1 MDLLVVGL
9 DGLSTNML
17 DRFDIEPSF
26 ISQTRAEGVSG
37 ELMSVDTPTTLP
49 AWTSFATGKDPGTHG
64 LTNMIR
70 QSPDY
75 DIGPFETNTSEAA
88 IYDLIDDA
96 VFVNLPASI
105 GRDPAAEDTH
115 LVSAMLARDKADAVP
130 RHMQSLSAYEG
141 YILDHDKG
149 LKSRPDRY
157 FEHVC
162 EITRRRRDFAIEA
175 FETYE
180 PRVGFVLFSTPDW
193 AGHLLSNFSSDEE
206 RASYYQQL
214 LEVVDNC
221 VEDVAGM
228 ADNVVLMSDHGFEK
242 KTHNVHLNE
251 WLRDRGYLTE
261 MAGDAPTGAASAVWI
276 AKAVATRSNLLY
288 EAMRRVYN
296 YIIGT
301 RVGQGLQEAAKPD
314 IDYSRSLA
322 WQLRYGCVY
331 LNNDRFDHSQ
341 VDDPEALAAQ
351 LRDEIG
357 SIIGPDGNPAFRDVL
372 LGDEAYTNPGPMA
385 PDIVARPAPGR
396 FPTMLDSPT
405 GQYVSRTNNYNHRY
419 RGFFAATGPLFTS
432 EAMLNGMSIVDVLPT
447 LLHALD
453 EPLPDDLNGT
463 VRQAALTTDGSPR
476 VEPADQFPAP
486 RVTGEDDA
494 SAQNERDAAVEAR
507 LQDLGYMN

>member
-17 DRFDIEPSF
+17 DRFEVEPAF
-26 ISQTRAEGVSG
+26 ISRTRTEGVAG
-37 ELMSVDTPTTLP
+37 DLTSVNTPTTLP

-75 DIGPFETNTSEAA
+75 EVGPFETNTSEAA

-96 VFVNLPASI
+96 VFVNLPASV
-105 GRDPAAEDTH
+105 GREPAAEDTH

-130 RHMQSLSAYEG
+130 EHMQSLPTYEE
-141 YILDHDKG
+141 YILDHDKS

-157 FEHVC
+157 FDHVC
-162 EITRRRRDFAIEA
+162 EITRRRRDFAVEA

-193 AGHLLSNFSSDEE
+193 AGHLLSNFSDDDE
-206 RASYYQQL
+206 RAGYYRQL
-214 LEVVDNC
+214 LEVVDDC
-221 VEDVAGM
+221 AADVADM

-261 MAGDAPTGAASAVWI
+261 QAGDAPTGAASTVRVAT
-276 AKAVATRSNLLY
+276 AVAARSDVLY

-301 RVGQGLQEAAKPD
+301 RVGQGLQEAAKPE
-314 IDYSRSLA
+314 IDYAASRA
-322 WQLRYGCVY
+322 WQLRYGCIY
-331 LNNDRFDHSQ
+331 LNDDRFDHPS
-341 VDDPEALAAQ
+341 VDDPDALARE
-351 LRDEIG
+351 LRDEIAG
-357 SIIGPDGNPAFRDVL
+357 ITGPDGEPAFRDVL
-372 LGDEAYTNPGPMA
+372 LGEKAYADPGPMA
-385 PDIVARPAPGR
+385 PDIVARPAPER

-405 GQYVSRTNNYNHRY
+405 GGYVSRTNNYNHRY
-419 RGFFAATGPLFTS
+419 RGIFAATGPAF
-432 EAMLNGMSIVDVLPT
+432 EAETTVESMSIVDVLPT
-447 LLHALD
+447 VLHALGD
-453 EPLPDDLNGT
+453 PLPNDL
-463 VRQAALTTDGSPR
+463 DGSVRREALATAVDPR
-476 VEPADQFPAP
+476 FEPADTFPGP
-486 RVTGEDDA
+486 RVAGEADPPD
-494 SAQNERDAAVEAR
+494 QDERDDAVEAR